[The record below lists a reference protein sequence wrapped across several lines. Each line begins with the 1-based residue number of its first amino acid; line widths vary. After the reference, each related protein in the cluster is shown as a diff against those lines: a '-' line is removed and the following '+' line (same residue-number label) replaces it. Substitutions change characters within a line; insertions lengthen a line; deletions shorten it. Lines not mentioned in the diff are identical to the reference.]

1 MVLWL
6 CLWLLSPLVCACGL
20 PSKAWGVGLVRL
32 LSGVAFTVFACGSVV
47 SCHSSATRSAANCT
61 SQARKERSG
70 NNNRIWT
77 EPHILHYTTLIR
89 GLPNPNP
96 RNPRENAEEHRTP
109 RKPSGRVHHPGDGR
123 HHELHPRKL
132 LQLLHL

>member
-1 MVLWL
+1 MLDSLLCSVVPAFLTLRGQKAWSRPVQFDGHVDMVLWL

-20 PSKAWGVGLVRL
+20 PSKAWGVGLVRF

-70 NNNRIWT
+70 NNIST
-77 EPHILHYTTLIR
+77 
-89 GLPNPNP
+89 
-96 RNPRENAEEHRTP
+96 
-109 RKPSGRVHHPGDGR
+109 SS
-123 HHELHPRKL
+123 
-132 LQLLHL
+132 